1 MIRNMTKFNKL
12 YDKILNEYS
21 LDFTSP
27 RLYIFQNILL
37 EENQF
42 LRNPKGLFQKVY
54 QTILDLYKD
63 KKYDV
68 EVKLYIKDI
77 INASFESDLKD
88 SVKPLYVELKNIFG
102 KSSLNYISIKI
113 SDLSIG
119 INENSIKGSFTI
131 NPFFGIDKA
140 DFKHVHV
147 LDDVK
152 SETVRSLIKSQI
164 NDKIDAKNKIYKTF
178 EQNIKKFRN
187 EISSIENLAQLTIY
201 PDACTVNEN
210 NFDLPTL
217 EEAVEHEVQHLCIF
231 LLSIAKTCVYFGKH
245 FSNVNWTTQYEL
257 SEHEF
262 ITLLGSYSNI
272 LSRIYKSMYGNDKT
286 KLNEFLH
293 CLLNLSLH
301 DKDDKSDISKILQQS
316 KMFSNIKKFL
326 KTIYDDKIFVI
337 KDQHTQKQ
345 YTSVYENKKK
355 VKLLFKWLYKNLSES
370 K

>member
-1 MIRNMTKFNKL
+1 MTKFNEL
-12 YDKILNEYS
+12 YDKILNNYS
-21 LDFTSP
+21 LDFTYP

-37 EENQF
+37 EENHF

-54 QTILDLYKD
+54 QTVLELYKN

-68 EVKLYIKDI
+68 EVKLYVKDI

-102 KSSLNYISIKI
+102 KFSLNYISIQI
-113 SDLSIG
+113 SNLSIG

-164 NDKIDAKNKIYKTF
+164 NDKIDTKNKIYKMF

-187 EISSIENLAQLTIY
+187 EISLIENLAQLTIY

-262 ITLLGSYSNI
+262 IALLGSYSNI
-272 LSRIYKSMYGNDKT
+272 LSRIFKSMYDNDKT
-286 KLNEFLH
+286 KLNEFIH

-301 DKDDKSDISKILQQS
+301 NKDDKSDISKILQQS
-316 KMFSNIKKFL
+316 KMFANIKKFL

-337 KDQHTQKQ
+337 KDQNTQKP
-345 YTSVYENKKK
+345 YKTIYENKKK

-370 K
+370 I